1 MSAVAHPVALHLVN
15 AADGLRLVDVEGRLE
30 DEDVGRLSTL
40 LNRALSD
47 HTTGIAV
54 DLRGCPDVG
63 QICLSALLA
72 ASSTLRSRGDGGVK
86 LVTFPG
92 TWLHRTVTALPELP
106 GYSSASEAL
115 LSFGTAPQKS

>member
-1 MSAVAHPVALHLVN
+1 MSAVADPVALHLVN
-15 AADGLRLVDVEGRLE
+15 AADGLRLVDVEGELE
-30 DEDVGRLSTL
+30 DADVTGLSAL

-47 HTTGIAV
+47 QATGIAV

-63 QICLSALLA
+63 QVCLSALLA

-92 TWLHRTVTALPELP
+92 TRLHHTVTALTELP
-106 GYSSASEAL
+106 GYVSASEAL
-115 LSFGTAPQKS
+115 LSFGAAQQTS